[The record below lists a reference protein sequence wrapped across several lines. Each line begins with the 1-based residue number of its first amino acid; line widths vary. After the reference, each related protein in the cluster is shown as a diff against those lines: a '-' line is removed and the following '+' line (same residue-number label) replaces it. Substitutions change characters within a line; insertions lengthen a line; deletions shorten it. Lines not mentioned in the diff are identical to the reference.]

1 MLRDLRGLPRPVWV
15 LAGGT
20 LVNRFGGFVLVFL
33 TLYLTRQGLSV
44 QQAGLVVGAYGL
56 GKLTAAVLGGQL
68 ADRLGARR
76 VTVLSMFASSASTL
90 LLWQVHGFAL
100 TAAVAALTGLAAELY
115 RPSTTLLMVE
125 TVPDRQRVTAFGVY
139 QLATNI
145 GTTTGPAVAGL
156 LATHSYTWLF
166 VGDSLTSAAWGVLA
180 LSALPRDRPTPARA
194 VGAGRAAGVIA
205 RDRAFLRYLLAVA
218 LLNLVLFQT
227 LSTFPLW
234 VRDHGISAGGYGLL
248 MAGGGA
254 LAVLGLPLS
263 ALTRR
268 RPAPRMLG
276 LAAVLVAVG
285 FGLVALADRMP
296 LLVLCV
302 VVWTFGD
309 LMQWP
314 VSAAYVARIAPA
326 GLVGRYAGARSLVYG
341 LAATLAPTLGTALY
355 GVDPTVVWPV
365 CFVLAA
371 TSGVLFARPARAD
384 EPPPGDGLS
393 LLGRAA
399 RASPGGSALHDPP

>member
-1 MLRDLRGLPRPVWV
+1 MRRDQGREVLRELRDLPRPVWV

-44 QQAGLVVGAYGL
+44 QQAGLVVGAYGG
-56 GKLTAAVLGGQL
+56 GKLAAAVAGGYL

-76 VTVLSMFASSASTL
+76 VTVLSMFGSSVSTL
-90 LLWQVHGFAL
+90 LLWDARGLAL
-100 TAAVAALTGLAAELY
+100 VAAVAALTGLAAELY

-139 QLATNI
+139 QLAVNA
-145 GTTTGPAVAGL
+145 GTAGGPAVAGL
-156 LATHSYTWLF
+156 LATQSYAWLF
-166 VGDSLTSAAWGVLA
+166 VGDALTSAAWGALA
-180 LSALPRDRPTPARA
+180 LVALPRTCPGPAA
-194 VGAGRAAGVIA
+194 VPVRAAGVIT

-234 VRDHGISAGGYGLL
+234 VREHGISASAYGLL
-248 MAGGGA
+248 MAAGGA
-254 LAVLGLPLS
+254 LAVVGLPLS

-268 RPAPRMLG
+268 RPAPSVLG
-276 LAAVLVAVG
+276 VAAALVAVG
-285 FGLVALADRMP
+285 FGSVSLASSLP
-296 LLVLCV
+296 LLVVCV
-302 VVWTFGD
+302 LIWSFGD
-309 LMQWP
+309 LVQWP

-341 LAATLAPTLGTALY
+341 LAATVAPSLGTALY
-355 GVDPTVVWPV
+355 GRSATAVWLV

-371 TSGVLFARPARAD
+371 ASAVLFVRTGVIPVR
-384 EPPPGDGLS
+384 EPLRKGANRTGE
-393 LLGRAA
+393 A
-399 RASPGGSALHDPP
+399 